1 MVDRKTNDKEKNDE
15 SYFQT
20 IINVTLVII
29 VHSKV
34 VIQQVINIYL
44 CIKNEFVVMLLI
56 YRARLHK
63 NNVNNVLYSSKVPQS
78 FLSIVKTSVML

>member
-34 VIQQVINIYL
+34 VVQQVINIYL
-44 CIKNEFVVMLLI
+44 CIKN
-56 YRARLHK
+56 
-63 NNVNNVLYSSKVPQS
+63 
-78 FLSIVKTSVML
+78 